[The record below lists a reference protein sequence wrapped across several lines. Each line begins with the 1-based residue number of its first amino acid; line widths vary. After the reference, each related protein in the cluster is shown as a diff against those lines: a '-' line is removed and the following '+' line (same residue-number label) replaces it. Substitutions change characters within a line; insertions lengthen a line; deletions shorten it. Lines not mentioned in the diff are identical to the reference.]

1 MHHLDLGL
9 FHYLIDFT
17 QNLIRFQHGNI
28 YVDKMDHRIAKIPR
42 FTGLKIFANGLKS
55 IARLTAK
62 EYRDLMKVM
71 IFVMD
76 NLYEDKNVENFVKNE
91 DLVKIYEAWNE
102 MYVISRFEAFK
113 ESDLVKFQVR
123 I

>member
-1 MHHLDLGL
+1 
-9 FHYLIDFT
+9 
-17 QNLIRFQHGNI
+17 
-28 YVDKMDHRIAKIPR
+28 
-42 FTGLKIFANGLKS
+42 
-55 IARLTAK
+55 
-62 EYRDLMKVM
+62 M